1 VYGLPDFCPSRATH
15 FRALDAEIIYQL
27 FRGHRATYFR
37 ALDAEIIY
45 QLFRGHNYFSH
56 LRAEYPCGNAVVGY
70 RSS

>member
-27 FRGHRATYFR
+27 FRG
-37 ALDAEIIY
+37 
-45 QLFRGHNYFSH
+45 QNYFSH